1 MDGGI
6 CMRIDGMDAKSASL
20 PRITGSDQTSVAST
34 ASDTTAAT
42 VTRESKGKDTE
53 NRNLTHLSDFE
64 RRELPISEKVVIDA
78 IEKANKAISGANRK
92 FEFSIH
98 EKTKEIMIKVI
109 DSDTNQVV
117 REIPPEKILDMVA
130 KMWEMAGLIVD
141 ERR

>member
-1 MDGGI
+1 
-6 CMRIDGMDAKSASL
+6 MRIEGTEATSFSL
-20 PRITGSDQTSVAST
+20 PKTNSTGASGNAGNNSVT
-34 ASDTTAAT
+34 PPT
-42 VTRESKGKDTE
+42 KDTKIKDTDIH
-53 NRNLTHLSDFE
+53 NLSQLSDFE
-64 RRELPISEKVVIDA
+64 KKELPISEKVVIDA
-78 IEKANKAISGANRK
+78 IEKANRAISGANRK

-98 EKTKEIMIKVI
+98 EKTKEIMVKVI